1 MSQET
6 TTLSRPPRRRYVAA
20 PPLSIISS
28 TLTHAHLRAKRGNWH
43 RWRELN
49 LPWVVFIDDRPTPI
63 LYTCIGQNES
73 RCGSGR
79 WAARSVD
86 VRVNGTIGV
95 GSIGMHAAGG
105 VAAHQRAVH
114 LEQSLQRER
123 VCGNGAAARVAQT
136 TSPASRA
143 V

>member
-1 MSQET
+1 MEGIEDLVPGPQR
-6 TTLSRPPRRRYVAA
+6 SRDRLVAA
-20 PPLSIISS
+20 PPLPIISS
-28 TLTHAHLRAKRGNWH
+28 TLTHAHSRAERGNWH
-43 RWRELN
+43 RWRELT

-79 WAARSVD
+79 WVARSV
-86 VRVNGTIGV
+86 NGIVGV
-95 GSIGMHAAGG
+95 GSVGMHVAGG
-105 VAAHQRAVH
+105 AAAHQRAVH
-114 LEQSLQRER
+114 LEQSLQRDER